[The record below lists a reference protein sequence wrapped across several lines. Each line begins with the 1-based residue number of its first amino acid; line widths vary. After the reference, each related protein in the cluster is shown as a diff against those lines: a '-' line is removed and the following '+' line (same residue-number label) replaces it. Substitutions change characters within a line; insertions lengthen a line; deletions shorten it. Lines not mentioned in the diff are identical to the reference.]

1 MEISSLDVPSAH
13 SSSPSSMTLA
23 MLDNEGGVGVESEV
37 AAGTGAPSTGA
48 LSPFNARRLGW
59 SVITVLLLSGS
70 SLVMIT
76 AWFLHLKFDYLSMP
90 LAILIS
96 WLIAGGEY
104 ALQVPA
110 NRIGARLC

>member
-1 MEISSLDVPSAH
+1 MDMELSSVDAPAAH
-13 SSSPSSMTLA
+13 SSSPTSMTLA
-23 MLDNEGGVGVESEV
+23 MLDNEGGAAV
-37 AAGTGAPSTGA
+37 AKCRS
-48 LSPFNARRLGW
+48 SSFNARRLGW

-70 SLVMIT
+70 SLVMVT
-76 AWFLHLKFDYLSMP
+76 AWYLHLKLDYLSMP

-110 NRIGARLC
+110 NRIGAHLC